1 MALMNIPEWL
11 LLVVTACVLF
21 YLYAARSKNYWKNQN
36 VVHEKFSWLFGPAT
50 SLLYKIIDFFEPI
63 LDNMMTTAPVDIWR
77 KIRPSSS
84 PAFTMGKLRRM
95 NDMIQDCAKITS
107 EHLGKAAEEG
117 KDVDLKWFYS
127 HYALDVIAK
136 CAFGTEL
143 DSYKDASNEFVTKAS
158 KAFSGG
164 MSLAVVLFVLCPAL
178 LKVFKVKLL
187 DSEPFR
193 YFKEVCVAIIQERR
207 RRQHRHEDFLQLMM
221 DAQEGTLGDGV
232 ETAPGKEHTK
242 IFDIDSEVK
251 NVTFVTKALSED
263 EALAQC
269 VLFFVAAHDATSSV
283 LAFAAHLLALNPD
296 AQDKLRRE
304 ADECFATHGNNPSL
318 DVISKLP
325 YLHCVVSETMRLYP
339 PAPRL
344 DRTTCQEYVLG
355 DTGIRVPKDSIV
367 TIPIYAMHR
376 DPEFFPDPEKFI
388 PERFNDENAGSI
400 RPYSYLPFG
409 AGPRNCIGM
418 RMALQITKLC
428 LLHSVHTVQF
438 VPARKAKASFEF
450 AKGIG
455 ILKPKEVT
463 VGITKR

>member
-1 MALMNIPEWL
+1 
-11 LLVVTACVLF
+11 
-21 YLYAARSKNYWKNQN
+21 
-36 VVHEKFSWLFGPAT
+36 
-50 SLLYKIIDFFEPI
+50 
-63 LDNMMTTAPVDIWR
+63 MMTTAPVDVWR

-84 PAFTMGKLRRM
+84 PAFTMSKLRRM
-95 NDMIQDCAKITS
+95 NDMIQDCAKISS
-107 EHLGKAAEEG
+107 EHLGKSAEEG

-127 HYALDVIAK
+127 RYTLDVIAK

-164 MSLAVVLFVLCPAL
+164 MRLPVVLFILCPVL
-178 LKVFKVKLL
+178 LKAFKVKLL
-187 DSEPFR
+187 NPEPFR
-193 YFKEVCVAIIQERR
+193 YLKDVCLAIIQERR

-221 DAQEGTLGDGV
+221 DAQEETLGDGV
-232 ETAPGKEHTK
+232 ENAPGKEHSK

-251 NVTFVTKALSED
+251 NNMTFVTKALSED

-269 VLFFVAAHDATSSV
+269 VLFFAAAHDTTSSA
-283 LAFAAHLLALNPD
+283 LAFTAHLLALNLD

-355 DTGIRVPKDSIV
+355 DTGIRVPKGSVV

-376 DPEFFPDPEKFI
+376 DPKFFPDPEKFI

-418 RMALQITKLC
+418 RMALQVTKLC
-428 LLHSVHTVQF
+428 LLHSLHTVQF
-438 VPARKAKASFEF
+438 VPARKAKAPFEF
-450 AKGIG
+450 VKGVR
-455 ILKPKEVT
+455 LMKPKEVT